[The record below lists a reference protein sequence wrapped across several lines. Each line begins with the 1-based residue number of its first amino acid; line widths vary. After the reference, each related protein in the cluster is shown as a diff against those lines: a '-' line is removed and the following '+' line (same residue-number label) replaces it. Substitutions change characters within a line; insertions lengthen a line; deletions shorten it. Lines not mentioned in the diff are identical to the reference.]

1 MKNFHVVLEAAWLVR
16 DVKTADDAIGV
27 AISEAGKRL
36 NPKLDFVEVDVGTTS
51 CPACGEPFSSVF
63 IAANTALVGLIFEM
77 KVFDAE
83 SAEHAERIA
92 KSVIGKSLRDIP
104 LTVLE
109 VTEFERS
116 GDKNEQQKNKASKT
130 GK

>member
-1 MKNFHVVLEAAWLVR
+1 M
-16 DVKTADDAIGV
+16 
-27 AISEAGKRL
+27 
-36 NPKLDFVEVDVGTTS
+36 GTTY
-51 CPACGEPFSSVF
+51 CPACNEPFGSVF
-63 IAANTALVGLIFEM
+63 IAANTALVGLVFEM

-104 LTVLE
+104 LKVVE

-116 GDKNEQQKNKASKT
+116 FEREDKPKKQA
-130 GK
+130 